1 MGELKI
7 PGFSQYLHPYDK
19 NTLIGIGRETK
30 AIDGRVLT
38 DGLKISLFDVS
49 QVDKPRELDKLVLG
63 GAGSDSSVLYDHKA
77 LLFSAEK
84 KLLAIP
90 ATLTKQMNGMN
101 WGELE
106 FDGALVLGV
115 NGKNLQLRER
125 ISHDE
130 LGRDY
135 QNKIKRLL
143 YIGNNLFSISDNV
156 IKVNELDNLTE
167 LNKLQLRKQVDYQI
181 SN

>member
-1 MGELKI
+1 M
-7 PGFSQYLHPYDK
+7 
-19 NTLIGIGRETK
+19 
-30 AIDGRVLT
+30 
-38 DGLKISLFDVS
+38 
-49 QVDKPRELDKLVLG
+49 
-63 GAGSDSSVLYDHKA
+63 
-77 LLFSAEK
+77 
-84 KLLAIP
+84 
-90 ATLTKQMNGMN
+90 
-101 WGELE
+101 
-106 FDGALVLGV
+106 LGV